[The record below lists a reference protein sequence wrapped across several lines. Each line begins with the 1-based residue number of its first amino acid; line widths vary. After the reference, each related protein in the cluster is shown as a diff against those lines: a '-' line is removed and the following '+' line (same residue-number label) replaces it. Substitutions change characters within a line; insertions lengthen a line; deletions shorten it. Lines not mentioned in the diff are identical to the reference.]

1 MTTMWSQEV
10 KKSLMR
16 PETQASAQEIKKKK
30 ITKCKQEKRMMSCYL
45 SEMKDID
52 LIL

>member
-16 PETQASAQEIKKKK
+16 PETQASAQEIKKKNHK
-30 ITKCKQEKRMMSCYL
+30 MQAGEADDELL
-45 SEMKDID
+45 SE
-52 LIL
+52 

>member
-30 ITKCKQEKRMMSCYL
+30 SQNASRRSG
-45 SEMKDID
+45 
-52 LIL
+52 